1 MKRVIGQGVIVM
13 LAFILQNTAFSML
26 SFNGVKPNLL
36 LIIAIFFGYAVGFNN
51 GMLTGFLAGILCD
64 IFFGPYLGVYS
75 FVFVLVGGFGGLMAK
90 MFYQDDVVFPFVTIA
105 LADGLFGLA
114 FYVFMFLVR
123 GRFSF
128 FGYLRSII
136 LPEVLY
142 TLAVSVA
149 LIPLL
154 HKLNGFLVNLELK
167 EKASDDPGLD

>member
-36 LIIAIFFGYAVGFNN
+36 LIIAVFFGYAVGFNN
-51 GMLTGFLAGILCD
+51 GMLTGFFAGLLCD

-75 FVFVLVGGFGGLMAK
+75 FVFVLVGGFGGLMAR

-142 TLAVSVA
+142 TLAVSVV

-154 HKLNGFLVNLELK
+154 HKLNDFLVNLELK